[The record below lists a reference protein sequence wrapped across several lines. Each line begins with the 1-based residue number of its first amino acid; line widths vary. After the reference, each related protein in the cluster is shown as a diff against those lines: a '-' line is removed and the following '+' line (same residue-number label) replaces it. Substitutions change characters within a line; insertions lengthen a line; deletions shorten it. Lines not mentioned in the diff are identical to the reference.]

1 MIVSVIF
8 AVLLAAAISCY
19 VSGAVKRIRLLE
31 IIPFSLCIPFMAG
44 VACPL
49 LIISLPD
56 SHHIL
61 SISSMAVF
69 FAEIMILLKIF
80 KPFKTNIFEKLA
92 LCLSLTFWILIFK
105 SIFNI
110 YRCHIAINI
119 IFTALWILFFL
130 FLMIKTHLKK
140 LFEIFESLILTVFS
154 MSLFYICLVSIIYG
168 HTLDTLFC
176 FLGCSSFVLYTGFN
190 IFDSK
195 AENPK
200 FLMLENILLLLGTF
214 FMYSGTVLMHF
225 N

>member
-49 LIISLPD
+49 LIISLPG
-56 SHHIL
+56 SHYFL
-61 SISSMAVF
+61 SFSSMAV
-69 FAEIMILLKIF
+69 LLKIF